1 MPKSALVA
9 GGTGLVGS
17 QLVNL
22 LIQSAEFDNVKVLV
36 RKENTVQ
43 IEGVE
48 VLEVDYERLSEFEQY
63 LRADVIFC
71 CLGTTIKKAGSKE
84 RFRKVDYAYPLE
96 LAKLCLKNGDIQ
108 FNIITANGA
117 NSNSFFFY
125 NRVKG
130 DIEKALEGLN
140 IQNLNIFRPSLL
152 LGKRNEKRFAEEVGS
167 IFAGVVNPLLVG
179 KLKKHRAVQDLTV
192 ARAMINVS
200 LKNLTGIHYI
210 ESNDIQIIGNR

>member
-1 MPKSALVA
+1 MLKSALVA

-17 QLVNL
+17 QLVKL
-22 LIQSAEFDNVKVLV
+22 LIQSTKFDGVKVLV
-36 RKENTVQ
+36 RKENPTQ
-43 IEGVE
+43 IEGAD

-63 LRADVIFC
+63 LKADVIFC

-84 RFRKVDYAYPLE
+84 KFRKVDYAYPYE

-152 LGKRNEKRFAEEVGS
+152 LGKRNEKRIAEEVGS
-167 IFAGVVNPLLVG
+167 IFASVVNPLLVG
-179 KLKKHRAVQDLTV
+179 KLKKHRAIQGLTV
-192 ARAMINVS
+192 ARAMLNVS
-200 LKNLTGIHYI
+200 LKNLSGIHYI
-210 ESNDIQIIGNR
+210 ESNDIQKIGKS

>member
-1 MPKSALVA
+1 MLKSALVA

-17 QLVNL
+17 QLVKL
-22 LIQSAEFDNVKVLV
+22 LIQSAKFDGVKVLV
-36 RKENTVQ
+36 RKENPTQ
-43 IEGVE
+43 IEGAD

-63 LRADVIFC
+63 LKADVIFC

-84 RFRKVDYAYPLE
+84 KFRKVDYAYPYE

-152 LGKRNEKRFAEEVGS
+152 LGKRNEKRITEEVGS
-167 IFAGVVNPLLVG
+167 IFASVVNPLLVG
-179 KLKKHRAVQDLTV
+179 KLKKHRAIQGLTV
-192 ARAMINVS
+192 ARAMLNVS
-200 LKNLTGIHYI
+200 LKNLSGIHNI
-210 ESNDIQIIGNR
+210 ASNDIQKIGMS

>member
-1 MPKSALVA
+1 MLKSALVA

-17 QLVNL
+17 QLVKL
-22 LIQSAEFDNVKVLV
+22 LIQSAKFDGVKVLV
-36 RKENTVQ
+36 RKENPTQ
-43 IEGVE
+43 IEGAD

-63 LRADVIFC
+63 LKADVIFC

-84 RFRKVDYAYPLE
+84 KFRKVDYAYPYE

-130 DIEKALEGLN
+130 DIEKALAGLN

-152 LGKRNEKRFAEEVGS
+152 LGKRNEKRIAEEVGS
-167 IFAGVVNPLLVG
+167 IFASVVNPLLVG
-179 KLKKHRAVQDLTV
+179 KLKKHRAIQGLTV
-192 ARAMINVS
+192 ARAMLNVS
-200 LKNLTGIHYI
+200 LKNLSGIHYI
-210 ESNDIQIIGNR
+210 ESNDIQKIGKS

>member
-1 MPKSALVA
+1 MLKSALVA

-17 QLVNL
+17 QLVKL
-22 LIQSAEFDNVKVLV
+22 LIQSAKFDGVKVLV
-36 RKENTVQ
+36 RKENPTQ
-43 IEGVE
+43 IEGAD

-63 LRADVIFC
+63 LKADVIFC

-84 RFRKVDYAYPLE
+84 KFRKVDYAYPYE

-152 LGKRNEKRFAEEVGS
+152 LGKRNEKRITEEVGS
-167 IFAGVVNPLLVG
+167 IFASVVNPLLVG
-179 KLKKHRAVQDLTV
+179 KLKKHRAIQGLTV
-192 ARAMINVS
+192 ARAMLNVS
-200 LKNLTGIHYI
+200 LKNLSGIHNI
-210 ESNDIQIIGNR
+210 ESNDIQKIGMS

>member
-1 MPKSALVA
+1 MLKSALVA

-17 QLVNL
+17 QLVKL
-22 LIQSAEFDNVKVLV
+22 LIQSTKFDGVKVLV
-36 RKENTVQ
+36 RKENPTQ
-43 IEGVE
+43 IEGAD

-63 LRADVIFC
+63 LKADVIFC

-84 RFRKVDYAYPLE
+84 KFRKVDYAYPYE

-130 DIEKALEGLN
+130 DIEKALAGLN

-152 LGKRNEKRFAEEVGS
+152 LGKRNEKRIAEEVGS
-167 IFAGVVNPLLVG
+167 IFASVVNPLLVG
-179 KLKKHRAVQDLTV
+179 KLKKHRAIQGLTV
-192 ARAMINVS
+192 ARAMLNVS
-200 LKNLTGIHYI
+200 LKNLSGIHYI
-210 ESNDIQIIGNR
+210 ESNDIQKIGMS

>member
-1 MPKSALVA
+1 MLKSALVA

-17 QLVNL
+17 QLVKL
-22 LIQSAEFDNVKVLV
+22 LIQSAKFDGVKVLV
-36 RKENTVQ
+36 RKENPTQ
-43 IEGVE
+43 IEGAD

-63 LRADVIFC
+63 LKADVIFC

-84 RFRKVDYAYPLE
+84 KFRKVDYAYPYE

-130 DIEKALEGLN
+130 DIEKALAGLN

-152 LGKRNEKRFAEEVGS
+152 LGKRNEKRIAEEVGS
-167 IFAGVVNPLLVG
+167 IFASVVNPLLVG
-179 KLKKHRAVQDLTV
+179 KLKKHRAIQGLTV
-192 ARAMINVS
+192 ARAMLNVS
-200 LKNLTGIHYI
+200 LKNLSGIHYI
-210 ESNDIQIIGNR
+210 ESNDIQKIGMS

>member
-1 MPKSALVA
+1 MLKSALVA

-17 QLVNL
+17 QLVKL
-22 LIQSAEFDNVKVLV
+22 LIQSTKFDGVKVLV
-36 RKENTVQ
+36 RKENPTQ
-43 IEGVE
+43 IEGAD

-63 LRADVIFC
+63 LKADVIFC

-84 RFRKVDYAYPLE
+84 KFRKVDYAYPYE

-130 DIEKALEGLN
+130 DIEKALAGLN

-152 LGKRNEKRFAEEVGS
+152 LGKRNEKRIAEEVGS
-167 IFAGVVNPLLVG
+167 IFASVVNPLLVG
-179 KLKKHRAVQDLTV
+179 KLKKHRAIQGLTV
-192 ARAMINVS
+192 ARAMLNVS
-200 LKNLTGIHYI
+200 LKNLSGIHYI
-210 ESNDIQIIGNR
+210 ESNDIQKIGKS

>member
-1 MPKSALVA
+1 MLKSALVA

-17 QLVNL
+17 QLVKL
-22 LIQSAEFDNVKVLV
+22 LIQSTKFDGVKVLV
-36 RKENTVQ
+36 RKENPTQ
-43 IEGVE
+43 IEGAD

-63 LRADVIFC
+63 LKADVIFC

-84 RFRKVDYAYPLE
+84 KFRKVDYAYPYE

-152 LGKRNEKRFAEEVGS
+152 LGKRNEKRITEEVGS
-167 IFAGVVNPLLVG
+167 IFASVVNPLLVG
-179 KLKKHRAVQDLTV
+179 KLKKHRAIQGLTV
-192 ARAMINVS
+192 ARAMLNVS
-200 LKNLTGIHYI
+200 LKNLSGIHNI
-210 ESNDIQIIGNR
+210 ASNDIQKIGMS

>member
-1 MPKSALVA
+1 MLKSALVA

-17 QLVNL
+17 QLVKL
-22 LIQSAEFDNVKVLV
+22 LIQSTKFDGVKVLV
-36 RKENTVQ
+36 RKENPTQ
-43 IEGVE
+43 IEGAD

-63 LRADVIFC
+63 LKADVIFC

-84 RFRKVDYAYPLE
+84 KFRKVDYAYPYE

-152 LGKRNEKRFAEEVGS
+152 LGKRNEKRITEEVGS
-167 IFAGVVNPLLVG
+167 IFASVVNPLLVG
-179 KLKKHRAVQDLTV
+179 KLKKHRAIQGLTV
-192 ARAMINVS
+192 ARAMLNVS
-200 LKNLTGIHYI
+200 LKNLSGIHYI
-210 ESNDIQIIGNR
+210 ESNDIQKIGKS